1 MEKDRAAPHDEQARR
16 GSLQPGRS
24 IPSRAVRLDLVAH
37 PEGGWFRRT
46 WTGPVGDGGR
56 PQATAI
62 LFLLAAGES
71 SAWHTVDADELWLWH
86 GPGELE
92 LQVGPDVVVLGPEH
106 PQALVPAGVRQ
117 RAAPVAGEVLVSC
130 VVSPGFEWSGFS
142 LG

>member
-1 MEKDRAAPHDEQARR
+1 MPR
-16 GSLQPGRS
+16 
-24 IPSRAVRLDLVAH
+24 PSRAARLDLAAH

-46 WTGPVGDGGR
+46 WTGPAGDGGR

-62 LFLLAAGES
+62 LYLLAAGES
-71 SAWHTVDADELWLWH
+71 SAWHTVDADELWLWEKDLASPH
-86 GPGELE
+86 ASQAQRGPLE
-92 LQVGPDVVVLGPEH
+92 RGRS
-106 PQALVPAGVRQ
+106 LVPAGVRQ

>member
-1 MEKDRAAPHDEQARR
+1 MSGTAD
-16 GSLQPGRS
+16 
-24 IPSRAVRLDLVAH
+24 RLDLAAH

-46 WTGPVGDGGR
+46 WTGPAGTDGR

-62 LFLLAAGES
+62 LFLLAPGES

-86 GPGELE
+86 GPGRLR
-92 LQVGPDVVVLGPEH
+92 LQVGDDVVDLGPDRV
-106 PQALVPAGVRQ
+106 QALVPAGVRQ
-117 RAAPVAGEVLVSC
+117 RAAPVDDEVLVSC

>member
-1 MEKDRAAPHDEQARR
+1 MKDQAAPHDEQARR
-16 GSLQPGRS
+16 GPLQPGRS
-24 IPSRAVRLDLVAH
+24 IPSRAERLDLAAH

-46 WTGPVGDGGR
+46 WTGPAGDGGR

-86 GPGELE
+86 GPGALV
-92 LQVGPDVVVLGPEH
+92 LQVGESRVRLDAEH

-117 RAAPVAGEVLVSC
+117 SASPVGDEVLVSC
-130 VVSPGFEWSGFS
+130 VVSPGFEWAGFA